1 MQSDSDSENSEELD
15 YGNEDSDDSD
25 SDHEEAKPWAGN
37 KKTTTTTSFSTS
49 RRKSQISDD
58 EDDESVQGG
67 ENQDYRSP
75 GFVEAEYEDYVK
87 LTFPRRRLARICNE
101 PYFERAVK
109 KFYVKIGVGYDKNTR
124 QPTYR
129 LCQIVGVE
137 AGESDYSFPKTRN
150 EKAVSL
156 VCVSFWFLYNI
167 LFIFQLIMHPLF
179 FNHQ

>member
-37 KKTTTTTSFSTS
+37 KKTTTTTSSTS

-67 ENQDYRSP
+67 ENEDYRSP

-109 KFYVKIGVGYDKNTR
+109 NFYVKIGVGYDKNTR

-156 VCVSFWFLYNI
+156 VCVSFCLSILYC
-167 LFIFQLIMHPLF
+167 LF
-179 FNHQ
+179 FNSSCILFFLNHQ